1 MFHGTVL
8 YIKVLD
14 KNLPTF
20 AQILLW
26 KLQNSYLVSQK
37 VLENSE
43 RTLSLLGRTPRT
55 SLFLRLSPASMPL
68 PPSQGR
74 LFLGQL

>member
-1 MFHGTVL
+1 MFHGKVL

-14 KNLPTF
+14 KNFPTF

-26 KLQNSYLVSQK
+26 KLQNSYSMSQK

-43 RTLSLLGRTPRT
+43 WILSLFGRTLRT
-55 SLFLRLSPASMPL
+55 SLFLRLSPPSMPL

>member
-14 KNLPTF
+14 KNFPIF
-20 AQILLW
+20 LLW
-26 KLQNSYLVSQK
+26 KLQNSYSGSQK

-43 RTLSLLGRTPRT
+43 WTLSLFGRIPRT
-55 SLFLRLSPASMPL
+55 SLFLRLSPPSMPL

>member
-8 YIKVLD
+8 YIKVLE

-26 KLQNSYLVSQK
+26 KLQNSYSVGQK
-37 VLENSE
+37 VLKNSE
-43 RTLSLLGRTPRT
+43 WTLSLFGGTPSS
-55 SLFLRLSPASMPL
+55 SLFLRFSPPSMPL
-68 PPSQGR
+68 PPLQGR